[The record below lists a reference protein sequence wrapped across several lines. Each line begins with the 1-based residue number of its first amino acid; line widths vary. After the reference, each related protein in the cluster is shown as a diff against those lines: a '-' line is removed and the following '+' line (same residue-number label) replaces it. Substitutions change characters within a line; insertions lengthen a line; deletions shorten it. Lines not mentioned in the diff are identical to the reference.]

1 MISSVHTRFDTL
13 QILRPQIS
21 EACDPRDHAA
31 ILPPLRHDRRRPD
44 LRRDHAGAADE
55 PRHFD
60 LGTGRRRTQFHPGK
74 RDMKWRRSLGV
85 DDDALAMAFL
95 GRLVMEKGLDV
106 FVEAID
112 ILTNARSSIASW

>member
-1 MISSVHTRFDTL
+1 
-13 QILRPQIS
+13 
-21 EACDPRDHAA
+21 
-31 ILPPLRHDRRRPD
+31 
-44 LRRDHAGAADE
+44 
-55 PRHFD
+55 
-60 LGTGRRRTQFHPGK
+60 
-74 RDMKWRRSLGV
+74 MKWRRSLGV